1 MAKKIQESKEKK
13 ALKAMSGTRKDKKKW
28 GDGKK
33 KEEVHKIV
41 TVSEDLL
48 SKVRKDVGRASVVT
62 RYMVG
67 SRHNLNLGVAENIL
81 RHLSE
86 EGVIERV
93 RGNSRMTMYAG
104 CASQEQ

>member
-33 KEEVHKIV
+33 KEEVHRAV
-41 TVSEDLL
+41 TVSEDVL

-62 RYMVG
+62 RYAVG
-67 SRHNLNLGVAENIL
+67 SKHNLNLGVAEKIL
-81 RHLSE
+81 EHLSS
-86 EGVIERV
+86 EGVIEKV
-93 RGNSRMTMYAG
+93 RGNGRMTIYAG
-104 CASQEQ
+104 RSTQEQ